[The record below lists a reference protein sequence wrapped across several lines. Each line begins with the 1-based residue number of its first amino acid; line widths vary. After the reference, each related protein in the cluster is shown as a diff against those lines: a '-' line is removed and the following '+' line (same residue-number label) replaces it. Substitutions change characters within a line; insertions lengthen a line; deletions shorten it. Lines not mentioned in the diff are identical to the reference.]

1 MAQPVGALF
10 GTRWP
15 NRAPG
20 SVPARAFP
28 APLLGGGGAKV
39 PPMTQG
45 GMKYHIW
52 PGGGACYAPPS
63 GRKNG
68 FHTVLGA
75 EI

>member
-1 MAQPVGALF
+1 MAQPVGPLF

-20 SVPARAFP
+20 SVPARTFP
-28 APLLGGGGAKV
+28 APLLGGGAKVAPMMQGGAKY
-39 PPMTQG
+39 PTR
-45 GMKYHIW
+45 
-52 PGGGACYAPPS
+52 PGGGAAAAPPS

-68 FHTVLGA
+68 FHTVLEA